1 MEELNLKGSICL
13 TDIPKDLIVT
23 ANNGKKYLNILVS
36 SRKEPSKYGKTHYIR
51 CSKKLN
57 DAVVY
62 IGDLEPN
69 EYEQPQPY
77 PQPQDTP
84 IEVGDDDLPF

>member
-23 ANNGKKYLNILVS
+23 ANNGKKYLNIFVR

-69 EYEQPQPY
+69 EQQ
-77 PQPQDTP
+77 QTP
-84 IEVGDDDLPF
+84 PTQVEDDLPF

>member
-23 ANNGKKYLNILVS
+23 ANNGKKYLNIFIR

-69 EYEQPQPY
+69 EQQ
-77 PQPQDTP
+77 QTP
-84 IEVGDDDLPF
+84 PTQVEDDLPF